1 MAKLLTTSEA
11 AKTLKISVPRIH
23 QLIAGRRLP
32 AKKFGRDY
40 LINESD
46 LAKVRVR
53 KPGRPK
59 KKG

>member
-1 MAKLLTTSEA
+1 MLGVTPA
-11 AKTLKISVPRIH
+11 RIR
-23 QLIAGRRLP
+23 QLIDDGRLKAEHINSRLL
-32 AKKFGRDY
+32 
-40 LINESD
+40 LIDRAD